1 MEKPCSRCKQ
11 PNDRTGQRYCRSC
24 HAAYMRENRTPYSGL
39 SDEARRRSRAR
50 AYANVYKARGLL
62 AQEACFICDA
72 PKAEMHHADYGRPI
86 EILWLCRACHL
97 KHHSHAFP

>member
-1 MEKPCSRCKQ
+1 
-11 PNDRTGQRYCRSC
+11 
-24 HAAYMRENRTPYSGL
+24 MRENRTPYSGL